1 MYTIKKNVENE
12 IIVNK
17 SRFITY
23 LFKVHSKAEVDSLIS
38 KLKREHKEATHY
50 CYAYVIGSNIKCSD
64 DGEPSKTAGAPLLN
78 VLEKNKLNHVVA
90 IVIRYFGGVK
100 LGAGGLVR
108 AYTKSV
114 TECLKLTEIIKTS
127 TGYLVEISFDHS
139 DIKQVD
145 FLLKDVEVN
154 KTYDDNV
161 TYTFCIQK
169 NDFDLISDKLK
180 SYIISMKIIEDI
192 YV

>member
-1 MYTIKKNVENE
+1 MYTIRKNFENE

-23 LFKVHSKAEVDSLIS
+23 LFKVHSKAEVDSLIN

-50 CYAYVIGSNIKCSD
+50 CYAYIIGGDIKCSD

-78 VLEKNKLNHVVA
+78 VLEKNNLDHILAV
-90 IVIRYFGGVK
+90 VIRYFGGIK

-114 TECLKLTEIIKTS
+114 TECLKLTEIIKIS
-127 TGYLVEISFDHS
+127 KGYLIEMSFDRS
-139 DIKQVD
+139 NIKQID
-145 FLLKDVEVN
+145 FLLKDIDIN
-154 KTYDDNV
+154 KTYDENV

-169 NDFDLISDKLK
+169 DAFDLIQDKFED
-180 SYIISMKIIEDI
+180 YIIDIKIIENV

>member
-1 MYTIKKNVENE
+1 MNINKPYNKTIINDLNNIFNNYDFSKIDAEDYKELILRCAM
-12 IIVNK
+12 IIA
-17 SRFITY
+17 F
-23 LFKVHSKAEVDSLIS
+23 
-38 KLKREHKEATHY
+38 
-50 CYAYVIGSNIKCSD
+50 CD

-180 SYIISMKIIEDI
+180 NYIISMKIIEDI